1 MRPKVSVQFR
11 DGNHE
16 ACVTVQSPKRIMHHK
31 SRSKF
36 ELCQFKYV
44 LVAETGR
51 GQASELELDTTAAT
65 FDGDTTHHVIKLPP
79 QVREVTG
86 SLKVGAVYHDGRV
99 EFSESMKVDL
109 PCYGR
114 CACRI
119 EVGKMF
125 VEGK

>member
-1 MRPKVSVQFR
+1 MRPKVSVEFR

-36 ELCQFKYV
+36 ELSQFKYV
-44 LVAETGR
+44 LATGR
-51 GQASELELDTTAAT
+51 GQTSELELDTTAAT

-79 QVREVTG
+79 QVCKVTG
-86 SLKVGAVYHDGRV
+86 SLKVGAVYRDGRV
-99 EFSESMKVDL
+99 EFSEPMKVDL

-114 CACRI
+114 CACH
-119 EVGKMF
+119 
-125 VEGK
+125 